1 MSYERVFFLSDYG
14 LKDEF
19 VGVVKAVLARESAHA
34 VVIDLSHEIAPC
46 DVIAGTRMLERAAA
60 FVAPGVFLAV
70 VDPGV
75 GTLRRGIAIEVE
87 ARAGARGDG
96 SSVLVGPD
104 NGLLLPAAHVLGRPS
119 RVVELDAKAL
129 RTQAGAYAAALGPT
143 FDGRDVFAPAVA
155 LVANGASLDTLGRS
169 VDPVE
174 LVQGRRAVL
183 ELGGG
188 VLRAEVLWEDRF
200 GNLQLAASMSDLVA
214 AVPISSE
221 VEERVAR
228 EAGDELVVGAVK
240 CFGRGA
246 LQQHDPRGPSH
257 GKCDG
262 REAPGV
268 VATRLVGAFADLAA
282 GEVGLLVDSYGKLA
296 LVCRESSAAARLDLH
311 PGDVIEIRR
320 CEPGPDQ

>member
-1 MSYERVFFLSDYG
+1 
-14 LKDEF
+14 
-19 VGVVKAVLARESAHA
+19 
-34 VVIDLSHEIAPC
+34 
-46 DVIAGTRMLERAAA
+46 
-60 FVAPGVFLAV
+60 
-70 VDPGV
+70 
-75 GTLRRGIAIEVE
+75 
-87 ARAGARGDG
+87 
-96 SSVLVGPD
+96 
-104 NGLLLPAAHVLGRPS
+104 
-119 RVVELDAKAL
+119 
-129 RTQAGAYAAALGPT
+129 
-143 FDGRDVFAPAVA
+143 
-155 LVANGASLDTLGRS
+155 
-169 VDPVE
+169 VE